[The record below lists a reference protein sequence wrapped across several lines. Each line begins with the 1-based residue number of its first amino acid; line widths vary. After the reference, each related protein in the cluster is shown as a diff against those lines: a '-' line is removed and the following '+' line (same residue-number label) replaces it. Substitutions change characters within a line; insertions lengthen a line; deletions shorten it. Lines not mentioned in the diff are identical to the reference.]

1 MVRRFSARE
10 WAGLL
15 ACAVL
20 LTLVGLYW
28 HRRQP
33 GPRAPA
39 LHDGPIYQNDQ
50 EGFRF
55 LVPDGWTQD
64 ASGVIPPGTVEQEQ
78 MIVEYKLL
86 TSDRP
91 AALLVTCVDLPRGLY
106 LHEYLRS
113 HSPTPEAWRAL
124 GEGDPLIIN
133 GVEATRVTPRNIDA
147 TREVAALRRGER
159 AYLFTGEFETTDTK
173 AQQQIRRA
181 VDSVIWKN

>member
-1 MVRRFSARE
+1 MVRRLSTRE

-15 ACAVL
+15 VCAASVA
-20 LTLVGLYW
+20 LVGLFW
-28 HRRQP
+28 HGRQS

-39 LHDGPIYQNDQ
+39 LHDGPVYQNDQ

-91 AALLVTCVDLPRGLY
+91 AALLVTRIDLPKGLY

-113 HSPTPEAWRAL
+113 HSPRPEAWRAL
-124 GEGDPLIIN
+124 GEGDPLTIN
-133 GVEATRVTPRNIDA
+133 GVEATRVTLRNSDA
-147 TREVAALRRGER
+147 TREVAAFRRGER
-159 AYLFTGEFETTDTK
+159 VYLFIGEFETADTK

>member
-1 MVRRFSARE
+1 MVRRLSARE

-15 ACAVL
+15 ACAVIV
-20 LTLVGLYW
+20 TLVGLYW
-28 HRRQP
+28 RGRQS

-39 LHDGPIYQNDQ
+39 LHDGPVYQNDQ

-64 ASGVIPPGTVEQEQ
+64 ASGVIPPGAVEQER

-106 LHEYLRS
+106 LREYLRS
-113 HSPTPEAWRAL
+113 HTPRPEAWRAL
-124 GEGDPLIIN
+124 GEGEPLTIN
-133 GVEATRVTPRNIDA
+133 GVEATRVTLRNNDA
-147 TREVAALRRGER
+147 TREVAAFRRGER
-159 AYLFTGEFETTDTK
+159 VYLFTGEFQRGDTK

-181 VDSVIWKN
+181 VNSVIWKN